1 MNSEFNQKAP
11 PRQPHKNMLVPVVC
25 LCRPSSIPATDTIS
39 RGCKTRE
46 GGRAR
51 FLARKKFFLVFY
63 PAGPSEEGKEEE
75 DGIFG

>member
-25 LCRPSSIPATDTIS
+25 LSRPSSIPATDTIS
-39 RGCKTRE
+39 RGCSTRE
-46 GGRAR
+46 GGKESPFSGQKEVLPR
-51 FLARKKFFLVFY
+51 FLPR
-63 PAGPSEEGKEEE
+63 GSEEEKEEE